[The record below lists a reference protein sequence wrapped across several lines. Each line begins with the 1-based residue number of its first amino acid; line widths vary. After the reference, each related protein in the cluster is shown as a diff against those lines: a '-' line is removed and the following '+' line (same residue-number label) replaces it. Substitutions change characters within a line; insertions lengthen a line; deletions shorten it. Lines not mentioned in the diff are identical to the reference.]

1 MDQVRAWKPAVP
13 GIVEVFH
20 ARFAEYAYPA
30 HSHRT
35 WTVFLVD
42 DGVIRYDLDRH
53 SHGSDSTVVS
63 VLPPHVVHDGRPAT
77 SRGFRKRVL
86 YVDESVLGEHLVGPA
101 VDRPVIVD
109 RLLRDRLSVAH
120 KVLRSGDALEAE
132 SRLAFVFERL
142 RRHLNERPEPAR
154 DSGNVLAEQLRAL
167 LDEHVT
173 GSLTLAAAGRR
184 LGAHPAHLVRS
195 FTGAYGIAPHAY
207 LLSRRI
213 ELARR
218 RLLDGEP
225 PAEVAVG
232 VGFYDQAHF
241 TRHFKRYAGTTPGRF
256 GGSANIDTPAV
267 KESGG

>member
-1 MDQVRAWKPAVP
+1 MP
-13 GIVEVFH
+13 GVVEVFH
-20 ARFAEYAYPA
+20 ARFATYAYPA
-30 HSHRT
+30 HAHRT

-53 SHGSDSTVVS
+53 PHGSDATVVS
-63 VLPPHVVHDGRPAT
+63 VLPPHVIHDGRPAT
-77 SRGFRKRVL
+77 SGGFRKRVL
-86 YVDESVLGEHLVGPA
+86 YVDDSVLGEHLVGPA
-101 VDRPVIVD
+101 VDHPVVTD

-120 KVLRSGDALEAE
+120 QVLDRGDALEAE

-142 RRHLNERPEPAR
+142 RRHLRDRPSHAPATG
-154 DSGNVLAEQLRAL
+154 SELAEQLRAL
-167 LDEHVT
+167 LDDNVT

-195 FTGAYGIAPHAY
+195 FTRTYGIAPHAY
-207 LLSRRI
+207 VLSRRV

-225 PAEVAVG
+225 LAEVAVG

-241 TRHFKRYAGTTPGRF
+241 TRHFKRYAGITPGRF
-256 GGSANIDTPAV
+256 VTSSRFPAP
-267 KESGG
+267 SRHR